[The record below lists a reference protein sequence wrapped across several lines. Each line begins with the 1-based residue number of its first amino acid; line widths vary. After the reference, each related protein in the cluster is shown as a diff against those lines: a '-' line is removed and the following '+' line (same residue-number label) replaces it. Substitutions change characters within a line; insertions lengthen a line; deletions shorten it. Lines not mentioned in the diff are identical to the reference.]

1 MFLCSC
7 VFAISLA
14 TGAFNSGIGNM
25 LKVQTERYIAFNNL
39 MSSGAIQNF
48 DDGTNIVLIILKNI
62 CSTMQNFIQ
71 TKTCFSQMIT
81 NNWISGIR
89 LWNSDIIQAKVVWN
103 ITI

>member
-1 MFLCSC
+1 
-7 VFAISLA
+7 
-14 TGAFNSGIGNM
+14 
-25 LKVQTERYIAFNNL
+25 
-39 MSSGAIQNF
+39 
-48 DDGTNIVLIILKNI
+48 
-62 CSTMQNFIQ
+62 MQNFIQ